1 MRLEALSST
10 PGAMPNGLQWT
21 DEGLFVIDQLTDD
34 VHVLDEAGRVLREMT
49 TLTENGSG
57 ITVGGGYLWTGSNG
71 ATRARPYRETDTHE
85 PWILKLDIDTGEL
98 VERYPTPDG
107 GGVHGIEWDDGLLW
121 VTSFTPKALTL
132 VDPADFS
139 VVRKLPMDLAVLH
152 GLARDGEG
160 IWCADRGDK
169 LIVKYHAETG
179 EEMERIT
186 FPEVSPDPH
195 GLSIRR
201 GVLWYSDAN
210 FPDPTRGIPEIGKIV
225 R

>member
-121 VTSFTPKALTL
+121 VTSFTSEGPDARGPRRLLGGQEAADGPRRAARPRPGRGGHL
-132 VDPADFS
+132 V
-139 VVRKLPMDLAVLH
+139 
-152 GLARDGEG
+152 
-160 IWCADRGDK
+160 
-169 LIVKYHAETG
+169 
-179 EEMERIT
+179 
-186 FPEVSPDPH
+186 
-195 GLSIRR
+195 RR
-201 GVLWYSDAN
+201 
-210 FPDPTRGIPEIGKIV
+210 PR
-225 R
+225 

>member
-1 MRLEALSST
+1 M
-10 PGAMPNGLQWT
+10 
-21 DEGLFVIDQLTDD
+21 
-34 VHVLDEAGRVLREMT
+34 
-49 TLTENGSG
+49 
-57 ITVGGGYLWTGSNG
+57 
-71 ATRARPYRETDTHE
+71 
-85 PWILKLDIDTGEL
+85 
-98 VERYPTPDG
+98 
-107 GGVHGIEWDDGLLW
+107 W

-179 EEMERIT
+179 EEMEAHHLSRSLPGTPTACRFGAAFSGTLTPI
-186 FPEVSPDPH
+186 SP
-195 GLSIRR
+195 
-201 GVLWYSDAN
+201 
-210 FPDPTRGIPEIGKIV
+210 IPPGAFQ